1 MNVGEVT
8 LTLPRERAYHR
19 VAELV
24 LGGLAARHDVTL
36 EALEDLEIAV
46 SGVLDRLEHEESGLA
61 TVRLSVVDDEVRAV
75 VGPLGKQLHDELT
88 REARAALDL
97 RRLLDTVVDRYELVQ
112 RDDGEWV
119 ELTKA
124 VR

>member
-1 MNVGEVT
+1 VTPNEVT

-36 EALEDLEIAV
+36 EVLEDLELAV
-46 SGVLDRLEHEESGLA
+46 SGVLDRLEHEDTGPA

-75 VGPLGKQLHDELT
+75 VGPLGTRLCDELT
-88 REARAALDL
+88 RDARQELDL
-97 RRLLDTVVDRYELVQ
+97 RRLLDTVVDRYELIN
-112 RDDGEWV
+112 RDDAQWV
-119 ELTKA
+119 ELAKA